1 MTLNDALHWAV
12 LASKADDRH
21 RHDSISRDLHMLKR
35 VLVDSLN
42 IAYDEVGTGERPL
55 VLVHGFSGSRDDFA
69 DVLEPISQLGRT
81 LVPDLRGHGDTANP
95 GEGYS
100 LNRLRDDLAG
110 FLDATGV
117 KSCDLLGHSLGGMIA
132 LRLVLSEP
140 DKVASLILMDTAARA
155 HMRMPNS
162 VLSMI
167 KWITRIIP
175 MRWQWHALKATRHRR
190 PEPARRAEQE
200 MGSERYWQ
208 RIRAKLEAMDKAAFN
223 QLVRAFTKQR
233 PLGDR
238 LHEIHCPTLV
248 LVGDQDEAFLEPSR
262 EMAEGI
268 PDAKLII
275 IKNAHHSPQIEA
287 RDAWLDTIRAHLK
300 RVRA

>member
-12 LASKADDRH
+12 LASKADVRH
-21 RHDSISRDLHMLKR
+21 HHDSISRDLHMLKR
-35 VLVDSLN
+35 TLVDSLN
-42 IAYDEVGTGERPL
+42 IAYDDVGTGERPL
-55 VLVHGFSGSRDDFA
+55 VLVHGFSGSRDDF
-69 DVLEPISQLGRT
+69 
-81 LVPDLRGHGDTANP
+81 
-95 GEGYS
+95 
-100 LNRLRDDLAG
+100 AG

-155 HMRMPNS
+155 HMRMSNS
-162 VLSMI
+162 VLSGI

-175 MRWQWHALKATRHRR
+175 MRWQWHALKAARRRR

-208 RIRAKLEAMDKAAFN
+208 RIRAKLEAMDKDAFN

-238 LHEIHCPTLV
+238 LREIHCPTLV

-268 PDAKLII
+268 PDARLII
-275 IKNAHHSPQIEA
+275 IKDAHHSPQIEA